1 MARLLHT
8 KADPKKMSSSQNNST
23 SSSSTQSSLPAGA
36 TTGENNV
43 SREATAITSTQQ
55 LRAIL
60 ETDTVKCGMCGKYHT
75 IKQNPHPH
83 RRGHN
88 NNPRGRK

>member
-1 MARLLHT
+1 M
-8 KADPKKMSSSQNNST
+8 KN
-23 SSSSTQSSLPAGA
+23 SSLPAGA

-43 SREATAITSTQQ
+43 SREGTAITSTQQ

-60 ETDTVKCGMCGKYHT
+60 ETDAVKCGMCGKYYT
-75 IKQNPHPH
+75 REQNPHPH

-88 NNPRGRK
+88 NIPQRRK